1 MNSSNIGTPSASDD
15 IDFNKLSLEEKLSHK
30 NWKGRSLGY
39 QQLTTELNSTIDI
52 IHNATLL
59 KYWDDPSLFNDYI
72 LDTNVVAHEH
82 AIVALFT
89 LIELMKPITNDLGSR
104 IHSKLNMW
112 IPSLIE
118 KGLGS
123 SRQNTSSKAME
134 CIIMLCSLDDSIDVC
149 LGISLSFLDKKLPR
163 LLNAVLLLI
172 SNIINQFGI
181 VVKVDIVSFLDN
193 LLIKLPKLASHADK
207 KVRDQVLNVILQ
219 IYIKINNSNDLKL
232 FLQNFINDN
241 LKSIQQKELLKLF
254 DSINQEQLQQ
264 QLTLFETERR
274 EKETTNAVE
283 LQVDEKLVDEDGDTI
298 MLDKDIPQQQQQ
310 VDIFISLPVETILDK
325 LPDQFYERAQSSK
338 WKDRVEALEEFHNET
353 LVKCKRIENKANY
366 NALMELYANII
377 SKDVNLQVVTLATQ
391 SIYEIFTKI
400 DNNSPN
406 HGLLNK
412 NYCSLVFE
420 PLLLRTKEKKNTT
433 IEPIRECL
441 KIICYYYN
449 PLHREN
455 EEMFLQLLLA
465 MKFKIPQVRL
475 ECTTLFI
482 DLLTTSKQF
491 DKKYILTKLKSDNT
505 KEQDSTIL
513 PVVLKIVNDTQ
524 PNLRNIGF
532 QCMATLIKLFGERY
546 FMDTL
551 DHLDNMKRNKIMD
564 LVSTVTIL
572 ASTTTS
578 APQQIIPS
586 KRPPP
591 QRITSLG
598 NTSPLKRSNALQK
611 DDKHSSKNIKLLKVT
626 HNSPKIS
633 NSNTT
638 TQPVPNAIVTT
649 LQKENVILHNE
660 KTDLSTEIKQLRKD
674 NEQLLQ
680 ENKNMKEE
688 RQFLKNTIIE
698 KDSIISSKLHEI
710 ESLNDKI
717 NDLEKQIISLRDK
730 TNSIVMNPPVRTA
743 SSDDLRRGVGSLR
756 LNSSI
761 ESTNSSNI
769 NLNFGLD
776 KTKTDSKI
784 GSNDNEDSWK
794 RAAEVTKM
802 LKERIE
808 KMRARTK

>member
-15 IDFNKLSLEEKLSHK
+15 IDFNKLSLQEKLSHK

-39 QQLTTELNSTIDI
+39 QQLTSELNSAVDI
-52 IHNATLL
+52 TQNATLL
-59 KYWDDPSLFNDYI
+59 KYWNDPAWFNDYI

-82 AIVALFT
+82 AIIALHT
-89 LIELMKPITNDLGSR
+89 LITLMKPITNDIGTR
-104 IHSKLNMW
+104 IHPKLNVW
-112 IPSLIE
+112 VPSLIE

-134 CIIMLCSLDDSIDVC
+134 CIMMLCSLDDSIDSCVD
-149 LGISLSFLDKKLPR
+149 LSLSFLDKKLPR

-172 SNIINQFGI
+172 GNIINEFGI
-181 VVKVDIVSFLDN
+181 VVKLDIISFLDKI
-193 LLIKLPKLASHADK
+193 LTGLPKLASHADK

-219 IYIKINNSNDLKL
+219 IYIKINSQNELKMH
-232 FLQNFINDN
+232 LQNFISEN
-241 LKSIQQKELLKLF
+241 LKSIQQKELIKLF
-254 DSINQEQLQQ
+254 ESVASEQIQQQEQH
-264 QLTLFETERR
+264 TLFERERR
-274 EKETTNAVE
+274 QRENDNANVNVAE
-283 LQVDEKLVDEDGDTI
+283 SQEQQKLVDEDGDTI
-298 MLDKDIPQQQQQ
+298 MLDKEIVLPQ
-310 VDIFISLPVETILDK
+310 VDVFVTLPKETTLDK
-325 LPDQFYERAQSSK
+325 LPEQFYDRAQSSK
-338 WKDRVEALEEFHNET
+338 WKDRVEALEEFHSQI
-353 LVKCKRIENKANY
+353 LIKCKRIEPKANY
-366 NALMELYANII
+366 NALMDLYANII

-433 IEPIRECL
+433 IEPIRQCL
-441 KIICYYYN
+441 KMICSYYN
-449 PLHREN
+449 PLFREN
-455 EEMFLQLLLA
+455 EEMLFQLLIA

-491 DKKYILTKLKSDNT
+491 DKQYILSKLKSENV
-505 KEQDSTIL
+505 KEQDSAIL
-513 PVVLKIVNDTQ
+513 PIVLKIVNDTQ
-524 PNLRNIGF
+524 PTLRNIGF

-546 FMDTL
+546 FIDTL
-551 DHLDNMKRNKIMD
+551 EHLDNMKRNKIMD
-564 LVSTVTIL
+564 LVSSVTIT
-572 ASTTTS
+572 ASATT
-578 APQQIIPS
+578 PQQIIPS

-598 NTSPLKRSNALQK
+598 NTSPLKRSNVLNK

-626 HNSPKIS
+626 HTPPKVVQ
-633 NSNTT
+633 NTPV
-638 TQPVPNAIVTT
+638 QPVPNAIVTT
-649 LQKENVILHNE
+649 LQKENTILNNE
-660 KTDLSTEIKQLRKD
+660 KTSLSTELNQFRKD
-674 NEQLLQ
+674 NEQLLL
-680 ENKNMKEE
+680 ENKNLKEE
-688 RQFLKNTIIE
+688 KQFLKNTISE
-698 KDSIISSKLHEI
+698 KDALISSKLHEI
-710 ESLNDKI
+710 QSLNDKI
-717 NDLEKQIISLRDK
+717 NDLERQIISLRDK
-730 TNSIVMNPPVRTA
+730 TTSTAPVRTA

-761 ESTNSSNI
+761 ESTTSSNL
-769 NLNFGLD
+769 NLNFGLE
-776 KTKTDSKI
+776 KTQTDSKTI
-784 GSNDNEDSWK
+784 NNDNEDSWK

>member
-15 IDFNKLSLEEKLSHK
+15 IDFNKLSLEEKLSHR

-39 QQLTTELNSTIDI
+39 QQLTSELNSAIDI
-52 IHNATLL
+52 THNATLL
-59 KYWDDPSLFNDYI
+59 KYWNDPTLFNEYI

-82 AIVALFT
+82 AIVALHT
-89 LIELMKPITNDLGSR
+89 LVELMKPITNDIGSR
-104 IHSKLNMW
+104 IHSKLNVW
-112 IPSLIE
+112 VPSLIE

-123 SRQNTSSKAME
+123 SRQNTLSKATD
-134 CIIMLCSLDDSIDVC
+134 CIVMLCSLDDSIDVC
-149 LGISLSFLDKKLPR
+149 VDISLSFLEKKLPR

-172 SNIINQFGI
+172 GNIINQFGI
-181 VVKVDIVSFLDN
+181 VVKLDMVSFLDKI
-193 LLIKLPKLASHADK
+193 LATLPKLASHADK

-219 IYIKINNSNDLKL
+219 IYIKINSQNELKMY
-232 FLQNFINDN
+232 LQNFISEN
-241 LKSIQQKELLKLF
+241 LKSIQQKELIKLF
-254 DSINQEQLQQ
+254 DSVTSEQLQQ
-264 QLTLFETERR
+264 QRTPFEKERR
-274 EKETTNAVE
+274 EKESANEVE
-283 LQVDEKLVDEDGDTI
+283 SQDQKLVDEDGDTI
-298 MLDKDIPQQQQQ
+298 MLDKDIATPQ
-310 VDIFISLPVETILDK
+310 VDIFISLHVETILDK
-325 LPDQFYERAQSSK
+325 LPEQFYERAQSSK
-338 WKDRVEALEEFHNET
+338 WKDRVEALEEFYNEV
-353 LVKCKRIENKANY
+353 LIKCKRIEPKSNY
-366 NALMELYANII
+366 NALMDLYANII

-433 IEPIRECL
+433 IEPIRQCL
-441 KIICYYYN
+441 KMICNYYN
-449 PLHREN
+449 PLLREN
-455 EEMFLQLLLA
+455 EEMFFQLLTA

-491 DKKYILTKLKSDNT
+491 DKQYILTKLKSDNA
-505 KEQDSTIL
+505 KEQEFSIL
-513 PVVLKIVNDTQ
+513 PIVIKVVNDTQ

-551 DHLDNMKRNKIMD
+551 EHLDNMKRNKIMD

-572 ASTTTS
+572 ASSTTT
-578 APQQIIPS
+578 PQQIIPS

-626 HNSPKIS
+626 NTSPKVLTP
-633 NSNTT
+633 NTT
-638 TQPVPNAIVTT
+638 TQPIPNAIVTT

-660 KTDLSTEIKQLRKD
+660 KTSLSTEIKQLRKD

-680 ENKNMKEE
+680 ENKNLKEE
-688 RQFLKNTIIE
+688 RQFLKNTISE
-698 KDSIISSKLHEI
+698 KDSMISSKLHEI
-710 ESLNDKI
+710 ESLNDKV
-717 NDLEKQIISLRDK
+717 NDLERQIISLRDK
-730 TNSIVMNPPVRTA
+730 INSTVSTAPVRTA

-761 ESTNSSNI
+761 ESTTSSNL
-769 NLNFGLD
+769 NLNFGID
-776 KTKTDSKI
+776 KTKPDSKI
-784 GSNDNEDSWK
+784 INSDNEDSWK